1 MVLAT
6 VQSPPIGAS
15 SSGMPMGHD
24 DAEEK
29 TLDILIFS

>member
-6 VQSPPIGAS
+6 VQAPPIGAS
-15 SSGMPMGHD
+15 SSVMPKGDD

-29 TLDILIFS
+29 TLDILIFL